1 MSNPTS
7 DNNKRIAKNTLL
19 LYFQMLFFVVVY
31 RSLWGDVYSKDV
43 EITEN
48 IMSDDQYNEL
58 LKAYTKEALA
68 SMIKADIRTRFP
80 EPYASMYCQQFDNFK
95 TVADFFEFAAKL
107 MRR

>member
-1 MSNPTS
+1 M
-7 DNNKRIAKNTLL
+7 I
-19 LYFQMLFFVVVY
+19 
-31 RSLWGDVYSKDV
+31 
-43 EITEN
+43 
-48 IMSDDQYNEL
+48 IMAEQQYEGL

-80 EPYASMYCQQFDNFK
+80 ESYASMYCQQFDNFK